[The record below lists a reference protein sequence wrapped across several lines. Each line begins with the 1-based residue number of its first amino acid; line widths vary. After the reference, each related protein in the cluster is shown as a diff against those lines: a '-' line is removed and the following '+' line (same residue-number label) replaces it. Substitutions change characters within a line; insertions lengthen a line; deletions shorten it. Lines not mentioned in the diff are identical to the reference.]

1 MIDPNF
7 RMTNALGGFKTR
19 LTKEERSRKTQEQ
32 VRKEK
37 GFDNYI
43 KNTKKP
49 SFAELKKEADD
60 LYNSK
65 VANENALLAAADE
78 GCLKSDRLKK
88 QASLIKK
95 RREKEAEK
103 AAPAEKTE

>member
-7 RMTNALGGFKTR
+7 RMTNALESFNKTPKGQR
-19 LTKEERSRKTQEQ
+19 

-37 GFDNYI
+37 NFDNYI
-43 KNTKKP
+43 RNMKSP

-60 LYNSK
+60 LYDKK
-65 VANENALLAAADE
+65 VATENSLVAAADA
-78 GCLKSDRLKK
+78 GTLKSDALKK

-95 RREKEAEK
+95 KREK
-103 AAPAEKTE
+103 